1 MVRHGI
7 FLAFKYKVECIEG
20 IPLEVNLIG
29 TVEKQKGVSMKA
41 AIYARVST
49 HDKGQDPDLQLKPL
63 RDYCRQRGF
72 EVADEFVDVGISG
85 SKDRRPEL
93 DKLMDLAKKRLIDC
107 VIVWKLD
114 RFGRSLKHLVTAL
127 DEFEKLGVSFISYRE
142 NLDLTSSTGK
152 LMFHIIAAMAEFER
166 ALIVERVKA
175 GIVNARAKGRR
186 VGRKPIDVSTTEKIF
201 ELRNQ
206 NLPLRKISEQLK
218 ISKSLVHKT
227 LKNFESKTTE
237 KQVF

>member
-1 MVRHGI
+1 MR
-7 FLAFKYKVECIEG
+7 
-20 IPLEVNLIG
+20 
-29 TVEKQKGVSMKA
+29 A

-63 RDYCRQRGF
+63 REYSKQRGF
-72 EVADEFVDVGISG
+72 EVTGEFVDVGVSG

-93 DKLMDLAKKRLIDC
+93 DRLMDLAKKRLIDC

-142 NLDLTSSTGK
+142 NLDLTSSAGK

-166 ALIVERVKA
+166 TLIVERVKA
-175 GIVNARAKGRR
+175 GIVNARAKGKQI
-186 VGRKPIDVSTTEKIF
+186 GRKPIDPIFVEKMF
-201 ELRNQ
+201 ELRSQ
-206 NLPLRKISEQLK
+206 NLSYEKISKELKLSVGVIHKTLRKIEN
-218 ISKSLVHKT
+218 KSAE
-227 LKNFESKTTE
+227 N
-237 KQVF
+237 QA

>member
-1 MVRHGI
+1 LKNRKIKIRGGKDMR
-7 FLAFKYKVECIEG
+7 
-20 IPLEVNLIG
+20 
-29 TVEKQKGVSMKA
+29 A

-63 RDYCRQRGF
+63 REYSKQRGF
-72 EVADEFVDVGISG
+72 EVTGEFVDVGVSG

-93 DKLMDLAKKRLIDC
+93 DRLMDLAKKRLIDC

-142 NLDLTSSTGK
+142 NLDLTSSAGK

-166 ALIVERVKA
+166 TLIVERVKA
-175 GIVNARAKGRR
+175 GIVNARAKGKQI
-186 VGRKPIDVSTTEKIF
+186 GRKPIDPIFVEKMF
-201 ELRNQ
+201 ELRSQ
-206 NLPLRKISEQLK
+206 NLSYEKISKELKLSVGVIHKTLRKIEN
-218 ISKSLVHKT
+218 KSAE
-227 LKNFESKTTE
+227 N
-237 KQVF
+237 QA

>member
-1 MVRHGI
+1 MRV
-7 FLAFKYKVECIEG
+7 
-20 IPLEVNLIG
+20 
-29 TVEKQKGVSMKA
+29 

-63 RDYCRQRGF
+63 REYCKQRSF
-72 EVADEFVDVGISG
+72 EVAGEFIDVGISG
-85 SKDRRPEL
+85 SKDRRPEI
-93 DKLMDLAKKRLIDC
+93 DKLMELSRKRLIDC
-107 VIVWKLD
+107 VLVWKLD

-166 ALIVERVKA
+166 ELIKERVKA
-175 GIVNARAKGRR
+175 GIVNARSKGKQI
-186 VGRKPIDVSTTEKIF
+186 GRKPIDNDTAEKII

-206 NLPLRKISEQLK
+206 NLSFGK
-218 ISKSLVHKT
+218 ISKQLKLSVGVVHKT
-227 LKNFESKTTE
+227 FKNLKPKDTE
-237 KQVF
+237 NTML

>member
-1 MVRHGI
+1 MRI
-7 FLAFKYKVECIEG
+7 
-20 IPLEVNLIG
+20 
-29 TVEKQKGVSMKA
+29 

-49 HDKGQDPDLQLKPL
+49 HDKGQDPDLQLTPL
-63 RDYCRQRGF
+63 REYCKQRGF
-72 EVADEFVDVGISG
+72 EVTGEFVDVGVSG

-93 DKLMDLAKKRLIDC
+93 DRLMDLAKKRLIDC

-166 ALIVERVKA
+166 TLIVERVKA
-175 GIVNARAKGRR
+175 GIVNARAKGKQI
-186 VGRKPIDVSTTEKIF
+186 GRKPIDPIFVEKMF
-201 ELRNQ
+201 ELRSQ
-206 NLPLRKISEQLK
+206 NLSYEKISKELKLSVGVIHKTLRKIEN
-218 ISKSLVHKT
+218 KSAE
-227 LKNFESKTTE
+227 N
-237 KQVF
+237 QA